1 MSNTNTGTHRT
12 KRSAAY
18 AGFTLVELVVVLGV
32 ILLLSAIA
40 VPMVQGY
47 LEDGRR
53 ARAQAELK
61 SFGAAV
67 MSMYKDTGKYPV
79 LDKSG
84 KHTLRVVCTGE
95 KPKSNP
101 FKNNSAWNQWLTSN
115 YGDSLDNHLF
125 RNSPGGKRN
134 GYATTGERQWRGPY
148 VSDATPLDPWGRP
161 YVAMVLSSH
170 STHKSNYRKLIFLS
184 AGENGI
190 IETSANC
197 TLKTEIEG
205 DDIGFTIATRKD

>member
-1 MSNTNTGTHRT
+1 MFINTE
-12 KRSAAY
+12 KRARAY

-32 ILLLSAIA
+32 VLLLAAIA

-61 SFGAAV
+61 SFSAAIL
-67 MSMYKDTGKYPV
+67 SMYKDTGQYPV

-84 KHTLRVVCTGE
+84 KSTIRVVCTGP

-101 FKNNSAWNQWLTSN
+101 FKNNSAWNQWLTGN
-115 YGDSLDNHLF
+115 TGDTLDNHLMA
-125 RNSPGGKRN
+125 NSPGGKKN
-134 GYATTGERQWRGPY
+134 VYATKGDRQWRGPY
-148 VSDATPLDPWGRP
+148 VSDKTPLDPWGRP
-161 YVAMVLSSH
+161 YVAMVLSSF
-170 STHKSNYRKLIFLS
+170 STHKTNYRKIIFLS

-190 IETSANC
+190 VETSSNC
-197 TLKTEIEG
+197 RADTEISG
-205 DDIGFTIATRKD
+205 DDIGLVIATRK